1 MDTTAGKIIKAI
13 SRIVDRPISLMEVC
27 GTHTMA
33 IAKSGM
39 RSMLP
44 ENLRLLSGPGCPVCV
59 TPQETIDYGI
69 ALGQQKNVMITTFG
83 DMVRVPGT
91 RTTLEGYSPRVVY
104 SPIDALKIAEDN
116 PGKEIVFLGVGF
128 ETTSP
133 TIAATVVAASKK
145 NIKNFYVLPAF
156 KLIPPA
162 LDYIASSPKIDVDG
176 LILPGHV
183 SAIIGSGPYGFLADK
198 YRMPGCITGFEP
210 IDILQGILVLVRQ
223 IVEGKSS
230 ITIEYERVVNPE
242 GNKKALEILATVFEV
257 CESRWRGI
265 GVIPKSGLK
274 FHGVFEHFDAR
285 RKFDLD
291 VPESVEPKGCICGQ
305 VLLGLKMPY
314 DCGLFSGVCTPLTPV
329 GPCMVSSEGS
339 CAAYYK
345 YGEHVE
351 RGVKKG
357 VKRAEKGF
365 GKGASMDDKR
375 PGRGSGRKGKGR
387 KRSKG

>member
-1 MDTTAGKIIKAI
+1 METTAGRIIKAI
-13 SRIVDRPISLMEVC
+13 SKLVDRRMSLMEVC

-44 ENLRLLSGPGCPVCV
+44 DDLRLLSGPGCPVCV

-69 ALGQQKNVMITTFG
+69 ALSQRKNVTVATFG

-91 RTTLEGYSPRVVY
+91 EATLEAYSPSIVY
-104 SPIDALKIAEDN
+104 SPLDALTIAEEN
-116 PGKEIVFLGVGF
+116 PDKEVVFLGVGF

-133 TIAATVVAASKK
+133 TIAATVIAADRK
-145 NIKNFYVLPAF
+145 NIKNFYILPAF

-162 LDYIASSPKIDVDG
+162 LDYIAGAPKINVHG

-183 SAIIGSGPYGFLADK
+183 SAIIGSEPYGFLAKK
-198 YRMPGCITGFEP
+198 YHIPGCITGFEP
-210 IDILQGILVLVRQ
+210 IDILHGILILVKQVL
-223 IVEGKSS
+223 EGKSS
-230 ITIEYERVVNPE
+230 ITIEYDRVVRPE
-242 GNKKALEILATVFEV
+242 GNRKALELLYTVFEV

-265 GVIPKSGLK
+265 GVIPESGLTFAK
-274 FHGVFEHFDAR
+274 TFEKYDALK
-285 RKFDLD
+285 KFDLKI
-291 VPESVEPKGCICGQ
+291 PKSVEPKGCICGR

-314 DCGLFSGVCTPLTPV
+314 ECALFSSSCTPLTPV

-345 YGEHVE
+345 YGGHVN
-351 RGVKKG
+351 R
-357 VKRAEKGF
+357 
-365 GKGASMDDKR
+365 DL
-375 PGRGSGRKGKGR
+375 
-387 KRSKG
+387 SKGSKNR

>member
-1 MDTTAGKIIKAI
+1 MDTIAVKIIKAI
-13 SRIVDRPISLMEVC
+13 SRIVDRPMSLMEVC

-44 ENLRLLSGPGCPVCV
+44 QNLRLLSGPGCPVCV

-69 ALGQQKNVMITTFG
+69 ALSQQKNVMITTFG

-91 RTTLEGYSPRVVY
+91 RTTLEAYGPRVVY
-104 SPIDALKIAEDN
+104 SPLDALKIAEEN
-116 PGKEIVFLGVGF
+116 SGKDIVFLGVGF

-133 TIAATVVAASKK
+133 TIAATVIAARKK
-145 NIKNFYVLPAF
+145 KIKNFYVVPAF

-162 LDYIASSPKIDVDG
+162 LDFIAGSPKINVDG

-183 SAIIGSGPYGFLADK
+183 STIIGSAPYKFLADR
-198 YRMPGCITGFEP
+198 YHIPGCIAGFEP

-223 IVEGKSS
+223 IVDGKSS
-230 ITIEYERVVNPE
+230 ITIEYERVVSPG
-242 GNKKALEILATVFEV
+242 GNKKALEMLNTVFEI
-257 CESRWRGI
+257 CDSRWRGI
-265 GVIPKSGLK
+265 GVIPESGLR
-274 FHGVFEHFDAR
+274 FSGDFEHYNAT
-285 RKFDLD
+285 RKYDLD
-291 VPESVEPKGCICGQ
+291 IPESLEPKGCICGE

-314 DCGLFSGVCTPLTPV
+314 DCTLFSTGCTPLTPV

-345 YGEHVE
+345 YGEYHKT
-351 RGVKKG
+351 RHSKT
-357 VKRAEKGF
+357 KR
-365 GKGASMDDKR
+365 R
-375 PGRGSGRKGKGR
+375 
-387 KRSKG
+387 